1 MLGGL
6 IVIVRAQ
13 AAPDAA
19 GAATAPAPG
28 WTSLPSAYEF
38 SRHYPREA
46 KADRVEGVAAIKCHV
61 DRAGKLD
68 SCAVM
73 DERPSGHGFGE
84 AALRM
89 APSFRSEPVRQNG
102 EPVDGGWAVVP
113 VRFKLKP

>member
-6 IVIVRAQ
+6 IAIVLTQ

-19 GAATAPAPG
+19 AATTGPAPG
-28 WTSLPSAYEF
+28 WMSLPSAYEF
-38 SRHYPREA
+38 SRHYPKEA
-46 KADRVEGVAAIKCHV
+46 RTGRLEGVAAIKCHV
-61 DRAGKLD
+61 DRDGRLD

-73 DERPSGHGFGE
+73 EERPAGHGFGE

-89 APSFRSEPVRQNG
+89 APSFRSEPLRRNG